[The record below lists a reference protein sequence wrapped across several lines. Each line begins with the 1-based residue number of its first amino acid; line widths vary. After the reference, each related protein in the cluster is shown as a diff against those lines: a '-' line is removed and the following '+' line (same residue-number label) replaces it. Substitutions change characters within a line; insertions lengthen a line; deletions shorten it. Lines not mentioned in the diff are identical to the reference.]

1 MNVMCWVEMLSCG
14 TSLSPKIKYTID
26 QQTAGWI
33 GQTIANKTSDQTVT
47 KSSAETDRNTR
58 VCFSFSLHYGW
69 LLCLG
74 QIVADFGCSGNS
86 LHVSS
91 IPSMNQVCP
100 ALTNR
105 MVCYYISTI
114 FTAIMK
120 YFPRVFF
127 FLAQSVSETLATDF
141 LQSVSFIASKPL

>member
-58 VCFSFSLHYGW
+58 VCFSFSLNFSPPSPW
-69 LLCLG
+69 LLIATASDNTPIRCLRCLASIRWHCRTRRG
-74 QIVADFGCSGNS
+74 KTLPPNHSELFMLCISLANRIVGDDAKC
-86 LHVSS
+86 V
-91 IPSMNQVCP
+91 V
-100 ALTNR
+100 A
-105 MVCYYISTI
+105 
-114 FTAIMK
+114 
-120 YFPRVFF
+120 
-127 FLAQSVSETLATDF
+127 
-141 LQSVSFIASKPL
+141 